1 MRTVAAGVFWLEG
14 LPGGNVYAVV
24 VDGGLALI
32 DSGMPGAAGRI
43 EAQLGAAGYAP
54 TELRAIVLTHGHIDH
69 VGGAAGLVSWS
80 GAQVLAHRDDVPYVE
95 GTRSLPYR
103 SWFQRTS
110 MGLSDILMGH
120 SSHCTVTRAL
130 DDGEVLGALGGLQ
143 VLHTPGHTPGS
154 ICLYQPEA
162 KVLFSGDLLV
172 NSRRFAS
179 RPALNFSIPQFSVDP
194 DAAQRSAQ
202 KLREL
207 PIQVLC
213 CGHGEPIVEGV
224 RERLSEVLGST

>member
-1 MRTVAAGVFWLEG
+1 MRRIAPSLFMLEG
-14 LPGGNVYAVV
+14 LSGGNVYALE
-24 VDGGLALI
+24 VDGGVVLI
-32 DSGMPGAAGRI
+32 DSGMPGAARRI
-43 EAQLGAAGYAP
+43 EAQLGAEGFAP
-54 TELRAIVLTHGHIDH
+54 SDLRAIVLTHGHIDH
-69 VGGAAGLVSWS
+69 VGGAAELSRWS
-80 GAQVLAHRDDVPYVE
+80 GADVLAHRDDVPYVE

-130 DDGEVLGALGGLQ
+130 DDGEVLAALGGLQ

-162 KVLFSGDLLV
+162 RVLFSGDLLV
-172 NSRRFAS
+172 SSRRFAS

-194 DAAQRSAQ
+194 DAARRSAQ

-213 CGHGEPIVEGV
+213 CGHGEPVVEGV
-224 RERLSEVLGST
+224 RKQLSEVLSPT